1 MVSDFDNGTPWRS
14 IVQIQRAEI
23 LMLSRYSYLALVGL
37 VLMTVIGCGPKTATQ
52 KLTGRWKA
60 TPAVHEAVDAA
71 VSTAAG
77 GQEVDPLTKG
87 ATRFLG
93 NVIARATLSVEIDFR
108 DTGKVFFRGS
118 TDMLGLPPDSDGSWR
133 VTASSPDEAD
143 IELEVDGK
151 QLPAAI
157 VFRDAD
163 EFSLK
168 PGWTIEMPKP
178 KPVELP
184 PELARARSVDSQGRF
199 AEPKAVVEPPAPKA
213 PTSLIFKRDS

>member
-1 MVSDFDNGTPWRS
+1 MASGFFV
-14 IVQIQRAEI
+14 RA
-23 LMLSRYSYLALVGL
+23 LLSLALL
-37 VLMTVIGCGPKTATQ
+37 VLVGCGPKTAKQ

-60 TPAVHEAVDAA
+60 SPTVNESVDAA

-77 GQEVDPLTKG
+77 GQEVDPLTRG

-118 TDMLGLPPDSDGSWR
+118 TDMLGLPPDSDGTWR
-133 VTASSPDEAD
+133 VVASSPDEAD
-143 IELEVDGK
+143 IEMEVDGK

-163 EFSLK
+163 EISLK
-168 PGWTIEMPKP
+168 PGWTIETPKP

-184 PELARARSVDSQGRF
+184 PAVAAAQKARGQ
-199 AEPKAVVEPPAPKA
+199 EPTTIEPPVPKA
-213 PTSLIFKRDS
+213 PTSLLFKREW

>member
-1 MVSDFDNGTPWRS
+1 
-14 IVQIQRAEI
+14 
-23 LMLSRYSYLALVGL
+23 MLTVLLGNESFNFEGLNMATLRQFRVVLSL
-37 VLMTVIGCGPKTATQ
+37 VLLTFVGCGPQTAKQ
-52 KLTGRWKA
+52 KLLGRWKA

-77 GQEVDPLTKG
+77 GQEVDPLTRG

-93 NVIARATLSVEIDFR
+93 NVIARATLSVEVDFR

-118 TDMLGLPPDSDGSWR
+118 TDMLGLPPDSDGEWR
-133 VTASSPDEAD
+133 VVASSPDEAD
-143 IELEVDGK
+143 IEMSVDGK
-151 QLPAAI
+151 TLPAAI

-163 EFSLK
+163 EISFK

-184 PELARARSVDSQGRF
+184 PELAAAKNARQGRF
-199 AEPKAVVEPPAPKA
+199 EEPKAVVEPPAQKP
-213 PTSLIFKRDS
+213 PSSLIFKRDS

>member
-1 MVSDFDNGTPWRS
+1 MASVGAF
-14 IVQIQRAEI
+14 RAF
-23 LMLSRYSYLALVGL
+23 VCL
-37 VLMTVIGCGPKTATQ
+37 VLLTVVGCGPKTAKQ
-52 KLTGRWKA
+52 KLVGRWKA
-60 TPAVHEAVDAA
+60 SPSVNEAVDSA
-71 VSTAAG
+71 VSNASG

-93 NVIARATLSVEIDFR
+93 NVIARAVLSVEIDFR

-133 VTASSPDEAD
+133 VVASSPDEAD
-143 IELEVDGK
+143 IEMEVDGK

-168 PGWTIEMPKP
+168 PGWTIELAKP

-184 PELARARSVDSQGRF
+184 PELEAAKNVRSQGRF
-199 AEPKAVVEPPAPKA
+199 AEPKPVEPPAPKA